1 MSLCAYPQVRIYEDF
16 DKMSAKE
23 VYYNEAGKKI
33 TVKLLHFP
41 EVPPEEINK
50 MTFEEEEQKQQE
62 IINGN
67 KPIMDKNKAK
77 KANNKSIAN
86 DEEEEEEEEDLNN
99 ETTVEDEDDDE
110 KEADEAEE
118 PKISDTDKKH
128 PSSPLPTKK
137 TLRKKS
143 SGNLLHGR
151 KVSMAFA
158 QAHGMP
164 TVASTA
170 PSTTGAIPKTPP
182 PTPTIMIPP
191 KGLFES
197 TETIAT
203 LRKHSLMNRRSPS
216 PHGANNLCPGY
227 AQYSKSFLEVPL
239 PRDYGYASSDDLSS
253 EWDSDVPTPN
263 SQVKKPSGWRKIRNI
278 VQWTPFFQ
286 TYKKQR
292 YPWVQLAGHQGN
304 FKAGTE
310 QGTVLKKLC
319 PKEEDC
325 FHILMKDVLRPYVP
339 EYKGQVTSEDGELYL
354 QLQDLLSDFYQPCVM
369 DCKIG
374 VRTYLEE
381 ELSKA
386 KEKPKLRK
394 DMYEKMIQIDP
405 NAPSEEEHKAKGVT
419 KPRYMVWRETISS
432 TATLGF
438 RIEGIKKSD
447 GTSTKDFKTTKSRD
461 QIKAAFK
468 EFVSG
473 FPHAMPRYLQRLRA
487 IRATLE
493 CSDFFRSH
501 EVIGSSLL
509 FVHDRKQAN
518 VWLIDF
524 AKTVQLPENHFINHN
539 TTWKVGNHEDGY
551 LIGINNLI
559 EIYTELEM
567 ELNTSGSIGETSNS
581 NSLSPSSQGS
591 SPISLSPKRSM
602 SETNVEVGEREEE
615 ECRGAA
621 SAAATPVNEILK
633 AEEEGEIIN
642 VDRQLAG
649 GDFRRDSED
658 SVEQK
663 NLK

>member
-1 MSLCAYPQVRIYEDF
+1 MSFTDPQ
-16 DKMSAKE
+16 K
-23 VYYNEAGKKI
+23 
-33 TVKLLHFP
+33 T
-41 EVPPEEINK
+41 
-50 MTFEEEEQKQQE
+50 
-62 IINGN
+62 
-67 KPIMDKNKAK
+67 
-77 KANNKSIAN
+77 
-86 DEEEEEEEEDLNN
+86 
-99 ETTVEDEDDDE
+99 
-110 KEADEAEE
+110 
-118 PKISDTDKKH
+118 ISQI
-128 PSSPLPTKK
+128 SLA
-137 TLRKKS
+137 KS
-143 SGNLLHGR
+143 SRTFSSNSYSTLPYQPQEKFISHYRRRERKCFASFAFVRKRFRNHG
-151 KVSMAFA
+151 KYVVN
-158 QAHGMP
+158 P
-164 TVASTA
+164 TVLITSTSSSSSSSSSHA
-170 PSTTGAIPKTPP
+170 CEI
-182 PTPTIMIPP
+182 
-191 KGLFES
+191 FVE
-197 TETIAT
+197 TE
-203 LRKHSLMNRRSPS
+203 
-216 PHGANNLCPGY
+216 
-227 AQYSKSFLEVPL
+227 
-239 PRDYGYASSDDLSS
+239 
-253 EWDSDVPTPN
+253 
-263 SQVKKPSGWRKIRNI
+263 KPSGWRKIRNI

-447 GTSTKDFKTTKSRD
+447 GTSTKDFKTTKSRE
-461 QIKAAFK
+461 QIKAAFR
-468 EFVSG
+468 EFISG

-524 AKTVQLPENHFINHN
+524 AKTVHLPENHFIDHSS
-539 TTWKVGNHEDGY
+539 TWKVGNHEDGY

-559 EIYTELEM
+559 EIYSELEM
-567 ELNTSGSIGETSNS
+567 EINTASEAS
-581 NSLSPSSQGS
+581 NSLSPSSAS
-591 SPISLSPKRSM
+591 SSASISPKRSI
-602 SETNVEVGEREEE
+602 SETNVEEPLTEPSIDDAPKVREQTQRCDNSEE
-615 ECRGAA
+615 VEKDLA
-621 SAAATPVNEILK
+621 
-633 AEEEGEIIN
+633 
-642 VDRQLAG
+642 AG
-649 GDFRRDSED
+649 GDRNTISDLHKAENNPSDSRKTE
-658 SVEQK
+658 EPAI
-663 NLK
+663 

>member
-1 MSLCAYPQVRIYEDF
+1 MLPVKMSICAFPQVRIYEDF

-41 EVPPEEINK
+41 EIPPEEINK
-50 MTFEEEEQKQQE
+50 ISFEEEEKQQME

-67 KPIMDKNKAK
+67 KPVPLIGTLPSPSKEKEEEEVIENEEED
-77 KANNKSIAN
+77 
-86 DEEEEEEEEDLNN
+86 DDPEEEEETENTEDTALDD
-99 ETTVEDEDDDE
+99 ESEADED
-110 KEADEAEE
+110 KEADEAEKVDTAHKRDSSSSH
-118 PKISDTDKKH
+118 PKKA
-128 PSSPLPTKK
+128 
-137 TLRKKS
+137 LRKKS
-143 SGNLLHGR
+143 SGNLNHGR

-158 QAHGMP
+158 QAHGMSLSS
-164 TVASTA
+164 A
-170 PSTTGAIPKTPP
+170 TGAIAKTPP

-191 KGLFES
+191 K
-197 TETIAT
+197 TVYDNKDTIANM
-203 LRKHSLMNRRSPS
+203 RKNSLLNRRSPS
-216 PHGANNLCPGY
+216 PHSLSSGLSPGY
-227 AQYSKSFLEVPL
+227 AQYSKSLLEVPL

-253 EWDSDVPTPN
+253 EWDSDVPSTN
-263 SQVKKPSGWRKIRNI
+263 NQQQKKPSGWRKIRNI

-304 FKAGTE
+304 FKAGPE

-405 NAPSEEEHKAKGVT
+405 NAPSEDEHKAKGVT

-447 GTSTKDFKTTKSRD
+447 GTSSKDFKTTKSRE
-461 QIKAAFK
+461 QIKSAFR
-468 EFVSG
+468 EFING
-473 FPHAMPRYLQRLRA
+473 FPHALSRYIQRLRA

-524 AKTVQLPENHFINHN
+524 AKTVLLPQNHYIDHAS
-539 TTWKVGNHEDGY
+539 TWKVGNHEDGY

-559 EIYTELEM
+559 DIFAELEI
-567 ELNTSGSIGETSNS
+567 EINTTTDSSTVSSTS
-581 NSLSPSSQGS
+581 LTPSSAS
-591 SPISLSPKRSM
+591 SSASLSPKRST
-602 SETNVEVGEREEE
+602 SETNIEEKRLAEEREREQE
-615 ECRGAA
+615 VEAG
-621 SAAATPVNEILK
+621 VVQ
-633 AEEEGEIIN
+633 EEGNKE
-642 VDRQLAG
+642 
-649 GDFRRDSED
+649 EK
-658 SVEQK
+658 VEQ
-663 NLK
+663 N